1 MQILDTPKDLK
12 CKNEK
17 EIIEIKNEN
26 LPVHLSC
33 INKKLLH
40 IIILIVL
47 LIIIFTSISI
57 VIYILNNHDIKKNIH
72 CGDGYFLEIN
82 KKCIKCSLLN
92 CKKCEGSL
100 TNDTCMSCLSS
111 YKPKLLNNKIIS
123 CELDELKEINDMRK
137 KMIILTTFL
146 NQIN

>member
-1 MQILDTPKDLK
+1 MQILDTSKDLK

-47 LIIIFTSISI
+47 LIIIFSSINRKIFI
-57 VIYILNNHDIKKNIH
+57 VMMDI
-72 CGDGYFLEIN
+72 F
-82 KKCIKCSLLN
+82 
-92 CKKCEGSL
+92 
-100 TNDTCMSCLSS
+100 
-111 YKPKLLNNKIIS
+111 
-123 CELDELKEINDMRK
+123 
-137 KMIILTTFL
+137 
-146 NQIN
+146 